1 MGSFKDITNNKY
13 GDFVAKRIAYQDYSR
28 HNVWECKCPNCGK
41 TIYST
46 VYNLTHGR
54 TTTTCDCNSTNK
66 NSNKDNFSIPKVYNH
81 DNTNDYIKLTPIT
94 KNNPNDYNFKY
105 SSNKNNNKDDDTN
118 DNNIK
123 PILKNNKN
131 IVLTP
136 IISNKETDD
145 DNNNNPAVFLS
156 SNKDNYVIWSY
167 STKDL
172 LSFPCYYYIAHCIP
186 EDFTFGG
193 KTAKV
198 INELY
203 NMEEKLN
210 REWDWTVEVGDV
222 LPVDNVFNIIA
233 TEKKYQKAKYSDMAI
248 CIQNLAE
255 YCYEANVTF
264 LAMPLIGSGSLGLD
278 WSTVEDMILGAFHNT
293 YDDLN
298 EKYDENRKINIVFCD
313 NTGKFE

>member
-1 MGSFKDITNNKY
+1 MGSFKDITGNKY
-13 GDFVAKRIAYQDYSR
+13 GDFVAKEIVCQDDSR
-28 HNVWECKCPNCGK
+28 HNVWECKCSNCGK

-54 TTTTCDCNSTNK
+54 TSTICGCNSTNK
-66 NSNKDNFSIPKVYNH
+66 NNS
-81 DNTNDYIKLTPIT
+81 DYIKLTPIT
-94 KNNPNDYNFKY
+94 KNDSNDYNFKY
-105 SSNKNNNKDDDTN
+105 VPNKNNKDIVKDDTN
-118 DNNIK
+118 DIK

-131 IVLTP
+131 NKSNKNNKNIILTP
-136 IISNKETDD
+136 IASDNDND
-145 DNNNNPAVFLS
+145 NDSDNDNDNNNSTVFLS

-186 EDFTFGG
+186 GDFTFGG
-193 KTAKV
+193 KTAKK

-203 NMEEKLN
+203 NMEEKLS
-210 REWDWTVEVGDV
+210 REWDWAVGVGDV
-222 LPVDNVFNIIA
+222 LPIDNVFNIIV

-248 CIQNLAE
+248 CVQNLAE
-255 YCYEANVTF
+255 YCYGTNITF

>member
-1 MGSFKDITNNKY
+1 MSSFKDITNNKY
-13 GDFVAKRIAYQDYSR
+13 GDFVAKRIAYQDESR

-54 TTTTCDCNSTNK
+54 TSTICDCDNTNK
-66 NSNKDNFSIPKVYNH
+66 SNSDYTDLIPIIKNNSNNYIFKYTPDKNNKDNVK
-81 DNTNDYIKLTPIT
+81 DNTND
-94 KNNPNDYNFKY
+94 
-105 SSNKNNNKDDDTN
+105 
-118 DNNIK
+118 IK

-131 IVLTP
+131 NKNNKNVILTP
-136 IISNKETDD
+136 ITSDN
-145 DNNNNPAVFLS
+145 DNNNNDNDSDNNNPIVFLS

-186 EDFTFGG
+186 GDFTFGG
-193 KTAKV
+193 KTAKK

-203 NMEEKLN
+203 NMEEKIN
-210 REWDWTVEVGDV
+210 REWGWAVEVGDV
-222 LPVDNVFNIIA
+222 LPIDNVFNIIV

-248 CIQNLAE
+248 CVQNLAE
-255 YCYEANVTF
+255 YCYETNVTF